1 MKNGKS
7 RTGAAVLTLM
17 LLSAAVWQFQPGGMA
32 ERMAQTDGE
41 GAGAARCAGSVRGT
55 EKDLDDLTPV
65 YGDQVADGE
74 YDIEVESSSHVSGY
88 KGRSDGGGR
97 AYVRRSDSGR
107 NGIRKA
113 VYGYRR
119 RSGGSGEDSYIPFVE
134 DGTGAYT
141 YEVPAEVLNQPV
153 DCAAWSIRKEQWYDR
168 NSSFWRILFSGSSED
183 DSSIGGICYGCV

>member
-41 GAGAARCAGSVRGT
+41 APALPVCRKCTRAQ

-74 YDIEVESSSHVSGY
+74 YDIEVESSSSMF
-88 KGRSDGGGR
+88 RLQR
-97 AYVRRSDSGR
+97 
-107 NGIRKA
+107 
-113 VYGYRR
+113 
-119 RSGGSGEDSYIPFVE
+119 PF
-134 DGTGAYT
+134 
-141 YEVPAEVLNQPV
+141 
-153 DCAAWSIRKEQWYDR
+153 
-168 NSSFWRILFSGSSED
+168 
-183 DSSIGGICYGCV
+183 